1 VNTTWKYPVS
11 SSSCCRASS
20 QRSRACAWH
29 FLQKSQL
36 SEVTRSPSKPA
47 GGDWKWRCDACSAQ
61 VAEQLGGFAEG
72 WLGVNDPLVRHARFI
87 TAVVTHVDVSAERG
101 GTATADSPERLQLL
115 IAEAGLIIGRP
126 VHGGYQRP
134 PWRSG
139 SWLLRAAEG
148 MAALV
153 DVRQRGSSSGLC
165 TSCRC
170 RWERWRYL
178 AVVSKSPNLNG
189 AQISSSFKQMGGPAV
204 ARVHF

>member
-1 VNTTWKYPVS
+1 VIGN
-11 SSSCCRASS
+11 
-20 QRSRACAWH
+20 
-29 FLQKSQL
+29 
-36 SEVTRSPSKPA
+36 
-47 GGDWKWRCDACSAQ
+47 GDAMRVAAQ

-126 VHGGYQRP
+126 VNGGYQRP

-153 DVRQRGSSSGLC
+153 DVRQREFFEWVMHQLQVPLGEVEIFSGCLQIAESEWCADQFQLQADGWPSCGACAFLGCKQVSEREFNLC
-165 TSCRC
+165 GCSQPR
-170 RWERWRYL
+170 E
-178 AVVSKSPNLNG
+178 S
-189 AQISSSFKQMGGPAV
+189 QIGI
-204 ARVHF
+204 

>member
-1 VNTTWKYPVS
+1 MRV
-11 SSSCCRASS
+11 A
-20 QRSRACAWH
+20 
-29 FLQKSQL
+29 
-36 SEVTRSPSKPA
+36 
-47 GGDWKWRCDACSAQ
+47 AQ

-101 GTATADSPERLQLL
+101 GTATADSPERLQVL
-115 IAEAGLIIGRP
+115 IAEAGLIAFQESVALCTEDISDL
-126 VHGGYQRP
+126 HGGPAHGFCGRRKA
-134 PWRSG
+134 WRLS
-139 SWLLRAAEG
+139 STFDS
-148 MAALV
+148 V
-153 DVRQRGSSSGLC
+153 SSSSGLC